1 MQVDRYPPA
10 VYDIK
15 SPAHKPRDANPP
27 NYLSI
32 EVRTPGEVI
41 KESEPPR
48 NSRKGNLTK
57 LKPSVREEHD
67 RENPGT

>member
-10 VYDIK
+10 VYDIR
-15 SPAHKPRDANPP
+15 SPAHKLRDANPP

-48 NSRKGNLTK
+48 KSEKGNLPK
-57 LKPSVREEHD
+57 LKRFVREEHD